1 MAKTSGSNPG
11 DVVRYV
17 PASEPMVAAMA
28 IGILTIL
35 EILFSVGFLF
45 LLVTSG
51 ETFEGRIYHLPGV
64 GAVGFDGNTVE
75 VQQTEAFLLGAAMLT
90 LAAILSLYRKFF
102 LPDVM
107 IVKKRKLKYE
117 DLM

>member
-1 MAKTSGSNPG
+1 M
-11 DVVRYV
+11 VRYT
-17 PASEPMVAAMA
+17 PAPEPLVAAAA

-35 EILFSVGFLF
+35 EVVFSLGFLF
-45 LLVTSG
+45 LLYTSG
-51 ETFEGRIYHLPGV
+51 AKYKGHTFDLFGTTLHY
-64 GAVGFDGNTVE
+64 AGNSVE
-75 VQQTEAFLLGAAMLT
+75 VQQVEALMLGGALLT

-107 IVKKRKLKYE
+107 LVKKRKLKYE

>member
-1 MAKTSGSNPG
+1 MAKKTGAEPG

-17 PASEPMVAAMA
+17 PAPEPIVAALAIALLTIVELIFA
-28 IGILTIL
+28 IGFI
-35 EILFSVGFLF
+35 F

-51 ETFEGRIYHLPGV
+51 ESYE
-64 GAVGFDGNTVE
+64 GAVVHVPGLGEYSFDGNSVYT
-75 VQQTEAFLLGAAMLT
+75 QQTEAFLLGGALLT

-107 IVKKRKLKYE
+107 LVKRRKLKYE

>member
-1 MAKTSGSNPG
+1 M
-11 DVVRYV
+11 VRYV
-17 PASEPMVAAMA
+17 PASEPLVAAAA
-28 IGILTIL
+28 IGILALVETVFAG
-35 EILFSVGFLF
+35 LFIF

-51 ETFEGRIYHLPGV
+51 PSLKGHSFAVGPYAFAFEGNSV
-64 GAVGFDGNTVE
+64 G
-75 VQQTEAFLLGAAMLT
+75 VQQAEAFTLGSALLT
-90 LAAILSLYRKFF
+90 LGAILSLYRKFF

>member
-1 MAKTSGSNPG
+1 LAKKTGNNPG

-17 PASEPMVAAMA
+17 PAPEPMVAAISIA
-28 IGILTIL
+28 ILSFIEVVFSG
-35 EILFSVGFLF
+35 LFIWGLVVLDNSVG
-45 LLVTSG
+45 S
-51 ETFEGRIYHLPGV
+51 
-64 GAVGFDGNTVE
+64 
-75 VQQTEAFLLGAAMLT
+75 QQMLAFWLASALLT

>member
-1 MAKTSGSNPG
+1 M
-11 DVVRYV
+11 RYV
-17 PASEPMVAAMA
+17 PAPEPAVAAMSIA
-28 IGILTIL
+28 LLTLL
-35 EILFSVGFLF
+35 EMLFAVLFIYTLIVESNSV
-45 LLVTSG
+45 
-51 ETFEGRIYHLPGV
+51 E
-64 GAVGFDGNTVE
+64 N
-75 VQQTEAFLLGAAMLT
+75 QQHMAFYLGAALLT